1 MGHEQLLHR
10 RLVESFVPPPLRLAL
25 AADADPMSAPR
36 SADMALL
43 WFDIVD
49 STRLARN
56 LIESGEAGIEKLA
69 SLLQRHFD
77 ALLSA
82 VGTHG
87 GQPLMFAGDGLLS
100 GWPCDNWEPRE
111 AALRAA
117 QCAEGILSGEAIK
130 GLGSR
135 SLQFHAALAFG
146 SCRTIEIKANGD
158 RIYVTV
164 GEALRDLQI
173 ATHIR
178 APGQLIVSAGA
189 LGILSTVA
197 EVSPAAHGCGILLNI
212 RERVPPAPLLLKPLP
227 DSIAQLLAA
236 HVPPQIAT
244 RLDPNQMDWSAELRH
259 ITVVFA
265 ALPDLNCA
273 TEAVA
278 AQLEEIVRALM
289 PLVHRHDGSF
299 HQLRVDDVGANLLVL
314 FGTPPVAHADDPVLG
329 VRMAIDLRDKLRGIG
344 YRSTIGVATS
354 HALCSL
360 IGNDTFRKYMAYGD
374 AMNLASRLKGA
385 SQGAI
390 QCDEATVRRA
400 CGAMIFDPLGH
411 VQVKGCTPIPI
422 WTPRRQ
428 ERCEPSIPMQGRES
442 ELEAL
447 LRALSTATPDKQASL
462 VLLEG
467 EAGIGKSRLLAE
479 FRKCIN
485 TSDVHILTATADRIE
500 RQVPYHG
507 WRDVYAQLLGINGGE
522 GIEARRERV
531 LQALGAE
538 RVDQAALLNAVLQL
552 EFPDTPATLSLSA
565 QQRSAAR
572 LNLLSSLLG
581 EVANNTSLVVI
592 IDDAH
597 WLDEGS
603 WELAHHVAA
612 EVQGVCLVLSM
623 QPLENE
629 SHINVL
635 LTDGALRLKLGELND
650 ADQES
655 LICARLGVQR
665 VAKEVTQLVS
675 NRARGHPFFCIE
687 LAQALLE
694 ERIIEVIDGRCRM
707 AVSHSTSSLT
717 LPDTVHATVTRR
729 IDRLEAGPKL
739 TLKVASVA
747 GVRFPTSLV
756 RDVYPIAE
764 ERNSVGQY
772 LLLNN
777 RTGLLVAELV
787 DETEGYAFRHGI
799 IRDVAYDLI
808 LVSRRKQLHLQIAEW
823 YERTYAHNLMRHY
836 AILAHHLEAGGKP
849 DRAARYLALEA
860 QRAFNLGLAAQSV
873 TIARRAAALFGIVL
887 PADPHDIHRN
897 LAYELDR
904 ITGLL
909 GERRPA
915 ELDVPSEGA
924 QEIEQLLDL
933 LVSIGPLAFQT
944 EQIELF
950 GLIIATAMRLTLEQG
965 NGRKAAEVYSMFS
978 VVVGGLS
985 GNRVEAAAWSRLA
998 LTLLGDTRDD
1008 RFGRV
1013 AFVHTWFHNH
1023 WIGSIEDSIALSR
1036 MGAEAALSH
1045 GDVMFGC
1052 FNLAACVIYVAAA
1065 GRPLPEVIEVARA
1078 HLALIDGRVMN
1089 AAFHVK
1095 LELQVAKALAGLT
1108 QDSFNLSDQEFDDAR
1123 DIASICDTEL
1133 SNQTGYY
1140 LVSRAKLHAYLGDWR
1155 GALEWIARA
1164 RSLLPF
1170 FSGQTAE
1177 YELVQFHGLAA
1188 LAEVA
1193 FGSSCND
1200 KTLLEEGRDCIEKL
1214 RQWNDLSVPDSSIF
1228 GHKADLLAGIMEC
1241 ANTPTEKAPVLLKH
1255 AGEAAVREGCLHDA
1269 ALAFEFLARC
1279 HRKAGQYKDA
1289 SRALEKTI
1297 EIYGHWGASAKL
1309 ALLEDEFLG
1318 AAA

>member
-1 MGHEQLLHR
+1 MGHDQFLQR
-10 RLVESFVPPPLRLAL
+10 RLVESFLPPPLRLAW
-25 AADADPMSAPR
+25 AADADGMSAPR

-43 WFDIVD
+43 WLDIVG
-49 STRLARN
+49 STRLASS
-56 LIESGEAGIEKLA
+56 LIESGEAGIEQLG

-77 ALLSA
+77 ALLKTVVA
-82 VGTHG
+82 HG

-100 GWPCDNWEPRE
+100 GWPCANWEPRE

-117 QCAEGILSGEAIK
+117 QCAEDILSGEATK

-135 SLQFHAALAFG
+135 SLQFHAVLAFG

-164 GEALRDLQI
+164 GEALLDFQL

-178 APGQLIVSAGA
+178 APGQLLISAGA
-189 LGILSTVA
+189 LGILSPVT

-212 RERVPPAPLLLKPLP
+212 REHVPLTPLLLGPLP
-227 DSIAQLLAA
+227 DSMVQGLAA
-236 HVPPQIAT
+236 HIPPQIAT
-244 RLDPNQMDWSAELRH
+244 RLDPYQMDWAAELRH
-259 ITVVFA
+259 ITVVFV

-273 TEAVA
+273 TEDVA
-278 AQLEEIVRALM
+278 TRLEEVVRALM

-299 HQLRVDDVGANLLVL
+299 HQLCVDDGGANLLVL

-329 VRMAIDLRDKLRGIG
+329 VRMAIDLRDRLRSIG

-374 AMNLASRLKGA
+374 AINLASRLKDA

-390 QCDEATVRRA
+390 QCDEETVRRA
-400 CGAMIFDPLGH
+400 RGAVIFDPLGH
-411 VQVKGCTPIPI
+411 AQVKGCAPIPI

-428 ERCEPSIPMQGRES
+428 EKSEALIPMHGREM
-442 ELEAL
+442 ELKAL
-447 LRALSTATPDKQASL
+447 VRAMRTAAPGKRASVVL
-462 VLLEG
+462 VEG
-467 EAGIGKSRLLAE
+467 EAGIGKSRLLDE
-479 FRKCIN
+479 FRKCIVAN
-485 TSDVHILTATADRIE
+485 DVHILTATADRIE

-507 WRDVYAQLLGINGGE
+507 WRGVYARLLSIDLDD
-522 GIEARRERV
+522 IEARRERV

-538 RVDQAALLNAVLQL
+538 RADQGALLNAVLQL
-552 EFPDTPATLSLSA
+552 EFPDTPRTLSLSA

-572 LNLLSSLLG
+572 LNLLTSLLR
-581 EVANNTSLVVI
+581 EVANNTRLAVI

-597 WLDEGS
+597 WLDEAS

-612 EVQGVCLVLSM
+612 EVQGLCLVLSM
-623 QPLENE
+623 QPLEDE
-629 SHINVL
+629 SPINVL
-635 LTDGALRLKLGELND
+635 VTDGAQRLKLGELND
-650 ADQES
+650 ADQER
-655 LICARLGVQR
+655 LICARLGVEC
-665 VAKEVTQLVS
+665 VTKEVNELVA

-694 ERIIEVIDGRCRM
+694 EGIIEVIDGRCRM
-707 AVSHSTSSLT
+707 AVSHSASSLT

-747 GVRFPTSLV
+747 GIRFPTSLV

-764 ERNSVGQY
+764 ERNSVGQH

-777 RTGLLVAELV
+777 RIGLLVAELV
-787 DETEGYAFRHGI
+787 DEREGYAFRHGI
-799 IRDVAYDLI
+799 IREVAYDLI
-808 LVSRRKQLHLQIAEW
+808 LFSRRKQLHLQIAEW
-823 YERTYAHNLMRHY
+823 YERTYAHNLSRYY
-836 AILAHHLEAGGKP
+836 ALLAHHLEAAGEP
-849 DRAARYLALEA
+849 ERAARCLALEA
-860 QRAFNLGLAAQSV
+860 QRAFSLGLARQSV
-873 TIARRAAALFGIVL
+873 TIARRAAALFGILL
-887 PADPHDIHRN
+887 PADPHDIQRD
-897 LAYELDR
+897 LARELDR
-904 ITGLL
+904 INALL

-915 ELDVPSEGA
+915 ELAAPPEGE
-924 QEIEQLLDL
+924 QKIEQVLDL
-933 LVSIGPLAFQT
+933 LITIGPLAFQT

-950 GLIIATAMRLTLEQG
+950 GLIIATALRLTLEHG

-978 VVVGGLS
+978 VVAGGLS
-985 GNRVEAAAWSRLA
+985 GNRIEAAAWSRLA

-1013 AFVHTWFHNH
+1013 AFVHAWFHNH
-1023 WIGSIEDSIALSR
+1023 WIGSIRDSIALSR
-1036 MGAEAALSH
+1036 VGAEAALSH

-1052 FNLAACVIYVAAA
+1052 FSLAACVIYIAAA
-1065 GRPLPEVIEVARA
+1065 GRPLPEVIEAAHA

-1108 QDSFNLSDQEFDDAR
+1108 RDPFDLTDQEFDDAR

-1193 FGSSCND
+1193 FGSSGNVQA
-1200 KTLLEEGRDCIEKL
+1200 LLEEGRDCIEKL
-1214 RQWNDLSVPDSSIF
+1214 RQWNDLNAPDSSMF

-1241 ANTPTEKAPVLLKH
+1241 ASTPTEKAPGLLKH
-1255 AGEAAVREGCLHDA
+1255 SAEAAVSAGYLHDA

-1279 HRKAGQYKDA
+1279 YRKAGRYKE
-1289 SRALEKTI
+1289 SSHALEKAL
-1297 EIYGHWGASAKL
+1297 EIYGHWGARAKL
-1309 ALLEDEFLG
+1309 AFLKDEFLG